1 MKENKDMQE
10 QRKGG
15 RSCYVIKQSRSRRR
29 EERKKV
35 CSNNNNNI
43 INLSSDITLY
53 Q

>member
-15 RSCYVIKQSRSRRR
+15 RRCYVIKQSRSRRR
-29 EERKKV
+29 EERKK
-35 CSNNNNNI
+35 S
-43 INLSSDITLY
+43 LFK